1 MHKSLSLRLA
11 RTSIAVLAVAFLLAG
26 CNGTFT
32 FSKTFELADYNI
44 TDTSDFEGS
53 FSYTINFHDKI
64 GNDVDKLAEFRIL
77 ELRLEITSAG
87 DDFSFIDGSA
97 DYTLTI
103 QNDNVNGGAATEIAS
118 YTGPGDSSQTLNID
132 CTGENLAGYAKEDS
146 DCTIEITVNTG
157 SGGTTDGSIDITAYV
172 KVRVTID

>member
-1 MHKSLSLRLA
+1 MQKSLSLRLA
-11 RTSIAVLAVAFLLAG
+11 RTGFAALALAFLLSG

-44 TDTSDFEGS
+44 TDTADFEAT

-64 GNDVDKLAEFRIL
+64 GNDVDKLSEFRIL
-77 ELRLEITSAG
+77 ELRLEITRAG

-103 QNDNVNGGAATEIAS
+103 QNDNVNGGATTEIAS

-132 CTGENLAGYAKEDS
+132 CTGEDLAPYAKEDS
-146 DCTIEITVNTG
+146 NCTIELTVNTG
-157 SGGTTDGSIDITAYV
+157 SGGSTDGSIDVTAYV
-172 KVRVTID
+172 KVRVTIE